1 MTNPYVEFFVRSCCM
16 AWDDLFCDLTN
27 FVGRE
32 GASCITVTAHLGVI
46 SENEYLT
53 LNSIN
58 LLADLG
64 QRFIIWAISLINY
77 HAIQTRKYE
86 CITREYYGN

>member
-1 MTNPYVEFFVRSCCM
+1 M

-53 LNSIN
+53 LNIIN

-64 QRFIIWAISLINY
+64 NSLI
-77 HAIQTRKYE
+77 
-86 CITREYYGN
+86 